1 MVQSRPGRVL
11 NTIRR
16 DRQQMANIARREPA
30 RGFGLDRFFNDPFFR
45 SPLRGFWGDWPNLN
59 TDTATILPVDITE
72 SDEELTVKASLPGY
86 STEEVKV
93 HVDDGVLT
101 IEAEHE
107 EETTTEGDGAN
118 GNGNAPKY
126 IRRERSFGSVR
137 RSFTLPTDLRDGDL
151 KAKLRNGVLTVHI
164 PKAEAPAPTVIDVQ
178 VDED

>member
-1 MVQSRPGRVL
+1 
-11 NTIRR
+11 
-16 DRQQMANIARREPA
+16 MANIARREPT

-45 SPLRGFWGDWPNLN
+45 SPLRGYWGDWPNLN
-59 TDTATILPVDITE
+59 TDAATILPVDITE
-72 SDEELTVKASLPGY
+72 SDSELTVKASLPGY

-93 HVDDGVLT
+93 HIDDGVLT

-107 EETTTEGDGAN
+107 EESTTEGAEGAENGAAN
-118 GNGNAPKY
+118 GDAPRY

-164 PKAEAPAPTVIDVQ
+164 PKAEAPTPTVIDVE
-178 VDED
+178 VDGD

>member
-1 MVQSRPGRVL
+1 
-11 NTIRR
+11 
-16 DRQQMANIARREPA
+16 MANIARREPA

-45 SPLRGFWGDWPNLN
+45 SPLRGYWGDWPNLN
-59 TDTATILPVDITE
+59 TDAATILPVDITE

-93 HVDDGVLT
+93 HIDDGVLT

-107 EETTTEGDGAN
+107 EESTTGDENGAE
-118 GNGNAPKY
+118 NGNAAKY

-137 RSFTLPTDLRDGDL
+137 RSFTLPTDMRDGEL
-151 KAKLRNGVLTVHI
+151 KARLRNGVLTVHI
-164 PKAEAPAPTVIDVQ
+164 PKAEAPTPTVIDVE